1 MSEQNHQHDE
11 HSSQIVDQ
19 LKAVRATLKSER
31 AKLKTERAKMT
42 AAQSPHNSEQASKK
56 DNNRLFGLLEKTLMF
71 LATLAIPIGAYLWTD
86 RYSMPDK
93 DWLVV
98 ASFFIVILIAIAVL
112 FVALIMMSLSSRG

>member
-71 LATLAIPIGAYLWTD
+71 LSTLAVPMGAYLWAE
-86 RYSMPDK
+86 RHSIPEE

-98 ASFFIVILIAIAVL
+98 ASFFIALLIVIGVF
-112 FVALIMMSLSSRG
+112 FVALIKMSLSSRG